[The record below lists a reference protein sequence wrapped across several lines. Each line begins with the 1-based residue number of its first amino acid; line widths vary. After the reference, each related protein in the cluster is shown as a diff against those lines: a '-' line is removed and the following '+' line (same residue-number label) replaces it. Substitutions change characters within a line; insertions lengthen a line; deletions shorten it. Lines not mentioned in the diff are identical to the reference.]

1 MCNKWIFSQ
10 FDDILR
16 DMEKTYGVLGGY
28 GAPAGLHLHQEIIE
42 QTLATKGHTDLDFPR
57 FILTNLPYNIMTETG
72 EIQDKKQFILANVE
86 ANKAFTAA
94 TDVLILCNSFHR
106 YLNLM
111 ENIYGGK
118 LINLPQRVAQEAVD
132 RGHRK
137 PLLVSSTETI
147 QSGLYKHEDYDL
159 QTYYSP
165 ELIESGMKT
174 EEPVQSFI
182 DKVLAEAEACGA
194 DSIIMGCTDL
204 NMYAKRI
211 RTQTQLPVMDSVEIA
226 ATIIVEGK

>member
-1 MCNKWIFSQ
+1 
-10 FDDILR
+10 
-16 DMEKTYGVLGGY
+16 
-28 GAPAGLHLHQEIIE
+28 
-42 QTLATKGHTDLDFPR
+42 
-57 FILTNLPYNIMTETG
+57 
-72 EIQDKKQFILANVE
+72 
-86 ANKAFTAA
+86 
-94 TDVLILCNSFHR
+94 
-106 YLNLM
+106 
-111 ENIYGGK
+111 
-118 LINLPQRVAQEAVD
+118 VD